1 MAIFR
6 VFYTGDYLN
15 EQGEIAYWG
24 VNPGL
29 LASIPHIEV
38 GFLEDL
44 KPSPNDPDY
53 WHRLYSL
60 QVEPAHITQAHGLVI
75 LRPWVKA
82 STFAH
87 GAQNLVVIG
96 RAGAGYDKIDLAA
109 CTANDV
115 AVFNAP
121 DTLTHATASAAF
133 LFMQM
138 LARRVLEH
146 QRILYEGRWDL
157 QPQIMGD
164 DLTGQTL
171 GIVGLG
177 NTGRELVR
185 LVAPFGMRIIAY
197 SPHADPL
204 QAAGLGVTLLPTL
217 DSLLREA
224 DFVSLH
230 CRLTEQTRNMIGE
243 RELRLLKPTAF
254 FINVGRGELV
264 DQEALVRCLRE
275 RWIAG
280 AALDVFEAEPLP
292 LDDPLLALDN
302 VILTPHWL
310 PSTRQAVQETADLIA
325 QGMICAAQGKVPQNV
340 VNPEVLERPGF
351 RAKLARFAEN
361 AQ

>member
-6 VFYTGDYLN
+6 VFYSGDYLN

-29 LASIPHIEV
+29 LASLPYIEV

-60 QVEPAHITQAHGLVI
+60 QVEPAHIAQAHGLVI

-82 STFAH
+82 SAFAN

-109 CTANDV
+109 CIANDV

-121 DTLTHATASAAF
+121 DTLIHATASAAF

-185 LVAPFGMRIIAY
+185 LVAPFGMRVIAY

-204 QAAGLGVTLLPTL
+204 QAANLGVTLLPTL

-254 FINVGRGELV
+254 FINVSRGELV

-280 AALDVFEAEPLP
+280 AALDVFEVEPLP

-310 PSTRQAVQETADLIA
+310 PSTRQAVQATADLIA
-325 QGMICAAQGKVPQNV
+325 QGMMRAAQGKVPQNV